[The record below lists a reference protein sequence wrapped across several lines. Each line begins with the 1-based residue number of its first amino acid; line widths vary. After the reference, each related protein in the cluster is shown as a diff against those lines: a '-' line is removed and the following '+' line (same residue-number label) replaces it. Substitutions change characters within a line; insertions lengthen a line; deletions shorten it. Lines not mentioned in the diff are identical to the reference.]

1 MTNPETI
8 LVWAMV
14 AVFVALVFIVTIDSN
29 LERRRDRDAAAATT
43 TREGSAAQRYEDLRA
58 KCAADQEAARA
69 ECAELHLGRV
79 RSTMYAEALV
89 GANTELKN
97 DMIELRKTLRRE
109 RITHRR
115 AASSYEQFRIMI
127 ENTRKT
133 PNDLGLSG
141 ANWRQIYDECNRWAI
156 ADIQQHQESLD
167 NED

>member
-8 LVWAMV
+8 LIWAFV
-14 AVFVALVFIVTIDSN
+14 AVLVALVFIVTIDNN
-29 LERRRDRDAAAATT
+29 LERRRDRDAAGALL
-43 TREGSAAQRYEDLRA
+43 TRDGRAEQRYEDLRT
-58 KCAADQEAARA
+58 KCAAERDAARA

-97 DMIELRKTLRRE
+97 DMLELRKTLRRE

-115 AASSYEQFRIMI
+115 GASSYEQFRIMI
-127 ENTRKT
+127 ENTHKT

-141 ANWRQIYDECNRWAI
+141 ANWRQIYEECNRWAI
-156 ADIQQHQESLD
+156 ADMERHQESLE
-167 NED
+167 NGS

>member
-8 LVWAMV
+8 LIWAFV
-14 AVFVALVFIVTIDSN
+14 AVLVALVFIVTIDSN
-29 LERRRDRDAAAATT
+29 LNRRRDRDAAAIT
-43 TREGSAAQRYEDLRA
+43 TREGRAEQRYEDLRA
-58 KCAADQEAARA
+58 KCAAECDAARA

-109 RITHRR
+109 RIIHRR
-115 AASSYEQFRIMI
+115 AASSYEQFRIML
-127 ENTRKT
+127 ENTRKM
-133 PNDLGLSG
+133 PNDVGLSG